1 MLKFADSSHK
11 SDFGFLASDLWLSSF
26 YRGQHFR
33 YTPTVIAERSSI
45 EDQPRRPTAEMHGQH
60 ISTVLWTATFGCV
73 FVWCEACLPVRNDGP
88 FFEMCTNG
96 TWSRAVTK
104 LKNIEIRVRFGS
116 VVQLCVVC
124 AGFAVLAD
132 CSNKQVPAAAL
143 SMWRKPRG
151 YAICERLRRHVQV

>member
-1 MLKFADSSHK
+1 MFKLADSSHK
-11 SDFGFLASDLWLSSF
+11 SDLGFPASDLMLSSF

-73 FVWCEACLPVRNDGP
+73 FVWYEACLPVRNDGP

-104 LKNIEIRVRFGS
+104 LKNIEIRVAFWLCCS
-116 VVQLCVVC
+116 VVCVWCVLVSLYSLIVQISKWRQL
-124 AGFAVLAD
+124 L
-132 CSNKQVPAAAL
+132 
-143 SMWRKPRG
+143 
-151 YAICERLRRHVQV
+151 